1 MNTPDNLKEI
11 LSRNLRKNRRKCGLS
26 QEKLAEKAEI
36 STQYLAMI
44 EIARKFPTSEVLER
58 LAGAMDIKVYE
69 LFLIDYS
76 PREELE
82 RLEQSI
88 IANIEKVVRETI
100 QETLAENCKSKGND
114 KV

>member
-1 MNTPDNLKEI
+1 MEKTENLKDI
-11 LSRNLRKNRRKCGLS
+11 LSKNLRENRRKCGFS
-26 QEKLAEKAEI
+26 QEQLAEKAGI

-58 LAGAMDIKVYE
+58 LARAMGIKVYE

-76 PREELE
+76 PREALE

-88 IANIEKVVRETI
+88 IANIEQVVRKTI
-100 QETLAENCKSKGND
+100 QDTLANGCEGKE